1 MEDIQK
7 KQDIPELSE
16 EEKSL
21 EEEALK
27 ESPSDEIRSQVIE
40 DLGLD
45 GDVDT
50 DLINKI
56 VEGKTKER
64 KRLSTAIKQK
74 RSWREKAQAQK
85 EQKKEDKPQQL
96 SAQLTKE
103 ELFKKVDAKVDER
116 LQKQEL
122 SSLELSDEL
131 KEEVKSYAE
140 LKKVSIKE
148 ALDSPYL
155 QFRQQEDEKQKR
167 NNMASIGS
175 KRRAGAKI
183 DTTNTKP
190 TDFDMS
196 TEEGRKEFHEYEKT
210 LREKLG

>member
-7 KQDIPELSE
+7 KQDIPELTE

-27 ESPSDEIRSQVIE
+27 ESPSEEVRSQVVK
-40 DLGLD
+40 DLGLNED
-45 GDVDT
+45 TDT
-50 DLINKI
+50 DLIDKI
-56 VEGKTKER
+56 VEGKTKEL
-64 KRLSTAIKQK
+64 KKLSTAIKQK
-74 RSWREKAQAQK
+74 RSWREKAQSSK

-96 SAQLTKE
+96 SAQLTEE
-103 ELFKKVDAKVDER
+103 ELLKKVDAKVDER

-140 LKKVSIKE
+140 LKKMSIKE
-148 ALDSPYL
+148 ALNSPYL
-155 QFRQQEDEKQKR
+155 QFRKQEEEKQQR
-167 NNMASIGS
+167 NNAASIGS
-175 KRRAGAKI
+175 KRKAGAKI
-183 DTTNTKP
+183 NYDQMKP

-210 LREKLG
+210 LKEKLG